1 MSLVQQRNRSRQWAP
16 EDKRGVA
23 GLPPPPEAGL
33 TRRSILTGIVGLLAA
48 PAIVRI
54 SSLMPISVQPVCIT
68 FSVGGVPF
76 SVPYYPDELTSQLA
90 DRIQG
95 FLNRAGVPLY
105 SSVYEGSVAIHSG
118 LPGRVLRP
126 IAPFMTH
133 SIRTA

>member
-1 MSLVQQRNRSRQWAP
+1 MSPVQQRNRSRQWAP

-54 SSLMPISVQPVCIT
+54 SSLMPISVQPVYLM

-76 SVPYYPDELTSQLA
+76 SVPYYPEELTVQLA
-90 DRIQG
+90 ERIQV
-95 FLNRAGVPLY
+95 FLNRAGLPIY
-105 SSVYEGSVAIHSG
+105 SSVHEGAIAIHSG
-118 LPGRVLRP
+118 RPDRVLRP